1 MIGTCL
7 GVRSTSARPVDP
19 MHLSDLWETYSTPAA
34 ADTAHQ
40 TFGTAALDTGSGG
53 EDGSGMGEGWP
64 RAYETTL

>member
-1 MIGTCL
+1 
-7 GVRSTSARPVDP
+7 